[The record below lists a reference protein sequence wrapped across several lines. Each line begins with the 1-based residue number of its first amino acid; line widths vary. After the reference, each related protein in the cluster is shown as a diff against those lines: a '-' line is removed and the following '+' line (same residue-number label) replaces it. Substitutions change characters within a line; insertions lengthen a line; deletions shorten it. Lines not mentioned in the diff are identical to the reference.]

1 LTGQPTEN
9 RFRGA
14 REAKEFLATQIADQA
29 QRDHQPLSEIE
40 RKMLYFSETDWTLPE
55 MSKVSE
61 EFDRDYDQDE
71 YEGKVTALIR
81 SAYKRA
87 VSESRDGYDDWWS
100 AIRLLTKQD
109 HYILVMIRSAG
120 LRPRYDQ
127 LKLLV
132 VGVGIAALVGGI
144 APISLFVT
152 KKYNVDSGK
161 YWLSG
166 DQLSFIVWS
175 TALCLA
181 IVSSLVYFVS
191 RKTHLNGFVG
201 KIVRRLDR
209 IVNGE

>member
-87 VSESRDGYDDWWS
+87 VSESRDGYDDDWWS

-152 KKYNVDSGK
+152 KK
-161 YWLSG
+161 
-166 DQLSFIVWS
+166 I
-175 TALCLA
+175 
-181 IVSSLVYFVS
+181 
-191 RKTHLNGFVG
+191 
-201 KIVRRLDR
+201 
-209 IVNGE
+209 